1 MLLNALSTV
10 YRAVRPPARWRL
22 AVIVALGVIVGI
34 GFFLVHISNAF
45 SYLSDDSATCLN
57 CHIMAPEYAS
67 WNRSSHR
74 EWATCNDC
82 HVPHDN
88 LVRTYWFK
96 AKDGMRHATMFTLR
110 MEPHAIM
117 IKEEGKHAV
126 QENCIRCHWD
136 LVHNPRLGFGRGF
149 EERWCWEC
157 HRGVPHGRT
166 RSLSS
171 VPNARVP
178 TLGTMLPE
186 WMNDDT
192 NK

>member
-1 MLLNALSTV
+1 MLLNALSSV

-22 AVIVALGVIVGI
+22 AVIIALGIIVGI
-34 GFFLVHISNAF
+34 GIFLVHVSNAF

-74 EWATCNDC
+74 EWASCNDC

-88 LVRTYWFK
+88 VLRTYWFK

-110 MEPHAIM
+110 LEPHAIM

-126 QENCIRCHWD
+126 QENCVRCHWD
-136 LVHNPRLGFGRGF
+136 LVHNPHLGCGSGF
-149 EERWCWEC
+149 WQRWCWES
-157 HRGVPHGRT
+157 HREVPHGGT

-178 TLGTMLPE
+178 TLGTILPE
-186 WMNDDT
+186 WMRGDND
-192 NK
+192 K